1 MVRPIVDLQYYWV
14 HAFRTNERN
23 KKSWRFFQPDL
34 SKINFYTPSDDYH
47 LQILCFGT
55 TPPPNKKIL
64 NKKHTNYVH
73 VSISHL
79 HKEPEIL
86 SLLKK
91 ATLHNNNKYIK
102 KKRR

>member
-1 MVRPIVDLQYYWV
+1 MIIIC
-14 HAFRTNERN
+14 
-23 KKSWRFFQPDL
+23 K
-34 SKINFYTPSDDYH
+34 FYVLVLP
-47 LQILCFGT
+47 
-55 TPPPNKKIL
+55 PPPNKKIL

>member
-1 MVRPIVDLQYYWV
+1 MIIIC
-14 HAFRTNERN
+14 
-23 KKSWRFFQPDL
+23 K
-34 SKINFYTPSDDYH
+34 FYV
-47 LQILCFGT
+47 LVL
-55 TPPPNKKIL
+55 PPPNKKIL

>member
-14 HAFRTNERN
+14 HANSMF
-23 KKSWRFFQPDL
+23 WYYP
-34 SKINFYTPSDDYH
+34 
-47 LQILCFGT
+47 
-55 TPPPNKKIL
+55 PPPNKKIL